1 MESFGFWYKLVEDKD
16 DKNPEFDLHVN
27 FWFLGDIL
35 KGKVKNPYLDIG
47 IKIQNYKNLSNLVF
61 SFPFHVPQKNLVD
74 LASKMSVKN
83 NASIVFNEE
92 CEIET
97 QKEYTLIKIPGKEKT
112 DDKKLLIFPL
122 EQAVENIYELTD
134 YKEKSY
140 ITVKFD
146 EFRTYLKNSG
156 SDLER
161 YSDIYIRFRIQNIDL
176 ENILYFDSEPFNK
189 SLDSAFSGTRVLDFK
204 INEKRNIDKNQG
216 KNGLSFESLDI
227 LIAKWKDGTFSE
239 IIDDWKWIFG
249 YSVRYKWAI
258 VFYTILG
265 IFSTSMGLVSSVAGK
280 YLIDIITGYKTN
292 KLMILIIVMVGSS
305 LFSLLFSSI
314 ISRISTK
321 LSIYINNDIQAD
333 IFDKIVDADWLEINK
348 YSNGDVLNRFN
359 GDIGTVSSNAISWLP
374 TIVIAIYNFIA
385 TFLVILHYNAV
396 MAILALASAPF
407 MLLMSRFM
415 IKKQR
420 EYSQKTR
427 EMSSKLMTFEVEAF
441 YNFDTIKSFGIAP
454 HYSRLMRWWQGK
466 FKDVSLE
473 YNMFSIKTNIL
484 LSVMGTGVE
493 FIAFGYCLFLLW
505 THTITYGTM
514 TLFLQQRSN
523 LSGAFNNVVSII
535 PSFLNSSVS
544 AHRIRELVELP
555 KEMHISES
563 EELDPFAEDGF
574 EVLMK
579 DVNFAYVEGT
589 RVITDSYFKACPG
602 EIVALVGPSGEGK
615 TTMIRLILGLIR
627 PQEGE
632 AVIVASNG
640 REIVL
645 NAETRHFFAYVPQG
659 NTILSGTIAENM
671 RMVKEDATDEEI
683 IEALKIACAWEFVE
697 KLPDTINSAL
707 GERGRGLSEGQA
719 QRISIARAVLRN
731 APILLLDEA
740 TSALDV
746 TTERKVLRNII
757 EQKPNKTCIV
767 TTHRPSVLNMCQ
779 RVYRVMETKV
789 TELDEEESSR
799 MAMDF

>member
-1 MESFGFWYKLVEDKD
+1 MQE
-16 DKNPEFDLHVN
+16 
-27 FWFLGDIL
+27 
-35 KGKVKNPYLDIG
+35 
-47 IKIQNYKNLSNLVF
+47 
-61 SFPFHVPQKNLVD
+61 
-74 LASKMSVKN
+74 N
-83 NASIVFNEE
+83 N
-92 CEIET
+92 
-97 QKEYTLIKIPGKEKT
+97 
-112 DDKKLLIFPL
+112 
-122 EQAVENIYELTD
+122 
-134 YKEKSY
+134 
-140 ITVKFD
+140 
-146 EFRTYLKNSG
+146 
-156 SDLER
+156 
-161 YSDIYIRFRIQNIDL
+161 
-176 ENILYFDSEPFNK
+176 
-189 SLDSAFSGTRVLDFK
+189 
-204 INEKRNIDKNQG
+204 DKNQG

-239 IIDDWKWIFG
+239 IIDDWKWIFS

-484 LSVMGTGVE
+484 LSVMDVLEEPKVPYTPDNPLDAGGQAKKGGLVAGALVLILLGLFSYMKNTIKQENEIEKKLDARSLGAISYEWKYKTIRDIFRRKKKAILVDDPVASFRFVE
-493 FIAFGYCLFLLW
+493 SYKKLAAKVEYWMAKNEKKVLVVTSVSENEGKSTVAANLAITLAEQSKRVLLVDGDIRRPSQFLIFGMEPKEENELGEYLRGNGSLADVMVPCTRKHMLFMGGKNCYSSS
-505 THTITYGTM
+505 TEM
-514 TLFLQQRSN
+514 
-523 LSGAFNNVVSII
+523 
-535 PSFLNSSVS
+535 LNSESFFKLMAACRKFVDYVIIDTPPAGIIGDAQIF
-544 AHRIRELVELP
+544 AHCADAVMIVAKQNYML
-555 KEMHISES
+555 
-563 EELDPFAEDGF
+563 AEDIN
-574 EVLMK
+574 EVMDAFRDK
-579 DVNFAYVEGT
+579 
-589 RVITDSYFKACPG
+589 
-602 EIVALVGPSGEGK
+602 EGK
-615 TTMIRLILGLIR
+615 VLG
-627 PQEGE
+627 
-632 AVIVASNG
+632 V
-640 REIVL
+640 VL
-645 NAETRHFFAYVPQG
+645 NGVRSFSGLVDSPVGHYYGKYSKYGRYG
-659 NTILSGTIAENM
+659 NY
-671 RMVKEDATDEEI
+671 
-683 IEALKIACAWEFVE
+683 
-697 KLPDTINSAL
+697 
-707 GERGRGLSEGQA
+707 GRSKG
-719 QRISIARAVLRN
+719 
-731 APILLLDEA
+731 
-740 TSALDV
+740 
-746 TTERKVLRNII
+746 
-757 EQKPNKTCIV
+757 
-767 TTHRPSVLNMCQ
+767 M
-779 RVYRVMETKV
+779 
-789 TELDEEESSR
+789 
-799 MAMDF
+799 